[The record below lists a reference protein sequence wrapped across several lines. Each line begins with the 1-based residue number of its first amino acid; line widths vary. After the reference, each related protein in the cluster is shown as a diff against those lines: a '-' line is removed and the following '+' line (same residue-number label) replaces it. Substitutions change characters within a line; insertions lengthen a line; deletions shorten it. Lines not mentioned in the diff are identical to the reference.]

1 MEDVIPKSQ
10 GPQEIRALL
19 DNGGQIWLAMNN
31 RIVRIN
37 SVVIISIHPF
47 LQKQKLKIIWKKE
60 LQSDQRTVTAPHWKY
75 KCIFKC

>member
-1 MEDVIPKSQ
+1 MACHEQSHCPHQ
-10 GPQEIRALL
+10 L
-19 DNGGQIWLAMNN
+19 GGNYF
-31 RIVRIN
+31 
-37 SVVIISIHPF
+37 HPPF